1 MPSINTS
8 RQKLNELVGTRAGM
22 LKAAQDALDK
32 GNQLEYKAQLD
43 KAKALN
49 GQIDELQGLV
59 KEFDRY
65 DIAHAPLYG
74 NDPYDMKD
82 MGERLQNHERV
93 SFNPMDVLKQIKRPQ
108 DSLTFGG
115 TLVQPTGGGSEVH
128 DGFVEKLIWAVV
140 AAVAGFFLAQIG
152 LG

>member
-49 GQIDELQGLV
+49 SQIDELQGLV

-93 SFNPMDVLKQIKRPQ
+93 SFNPMDVLKQIKRPHQ
-108 DSLTFGG
+108 CGHPAES
-115 TLVQPTGGGSEVH
+115 
-128 DGFVEKLIWAVV
+128 
-140 AAVAGFFLAQIG
+140 G
-152 LG
+152 LWLRR